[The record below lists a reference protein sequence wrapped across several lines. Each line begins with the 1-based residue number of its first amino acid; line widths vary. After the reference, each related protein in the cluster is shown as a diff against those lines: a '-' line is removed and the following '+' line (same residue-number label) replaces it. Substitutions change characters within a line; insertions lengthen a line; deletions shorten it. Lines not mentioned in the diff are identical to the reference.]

1 MGANTQARVWI
12 NHHPTNH
19 RLNPAT
25 SPFREQLVP
34 SGIQLDTNQLDR
46 TATQPPLTPKKFSG
60 IIDIHPVKEAF
71 FVRVRRRTMSNN
83 IVFVTAFF
91 MVNPGNITYWHTDP
105 TAESESLGNAE
116 VYDRI
121 AQIWERQFVQ
131 PYDPFGL

>member
-1 MGANTQARVWI
+1 
-12 NHHPTNH
+12 
-19 RLNPAT
+19 
-25 SPFREQLVP
+25 
-34 SGIQLDTNQLDR
+34 
-46 TATQPPLTPKKFSG
+46 
-60 IIDIHPVKEAF
+60 
-71 FVRVRRRTMSNN
+71 MSNN